1 MQGQLIFFSQLH
13 YNLSMKEEYLI
24 NQQPLTLKKKIPQQD
39 PSQPVNPHINSFYP
53 KMNHFGRNLS

>member
-24 NQQPLTLKKKIPQQD
+24 NQQPLTLKKKFHNKTQ
-39 PSQPVNPHINSFYP
+39 VNQSTLISIASIL
-53 KMNHFGRNLS
+53 K

>member
-24 NQQPLTLKKKIPQQD
+24 NQQPLTLKKKNSTTRPKST
-39 PSQPVNPHINSFYP
+39 SQPSYQ
-53 KMNHFGRNLS
+53 